1 MTKEESISININE
14 YLSESEKKE
23 IVIRHFEKALDS
35 HFSKMKDNNYADYER
50 DRHIGNI
57 YHHIICNEIDKHIL
71 NMQEIITKKVK
82 EAIDTKDLTWFIFK
96 RSNAYGDKDSLAVT
110 YINECI
116 NNNKQLILDNVVDKI
131 KTFNYDEII
140 IDKLQ
145 GIIEESFSNIYDLFN
160 QLKTK

>member
-1 MTKEESISININE
+1 MEKEESISININE

-23 IVIRHFEKALDS
+23 IVTRHFEKALDS
-35 HFSKMKDNNYADYER
+35 HFSDMKNIYADSER

-57 YHHIICNEIDKHIL
+57 YHHIICNEIDKHIP

-82 EAIDTKDLTWFIFK
+82 EAIDTKDLTWFIFQ

-116 NNNKQLILDNVVDKI
+116 NNNKQLILDNVADKI
-131 KTFNYDEII
+131 KSFNYDEII